1 MFQGR
6 KRFLIF
12 SHIFFVIKNIYVV
25 NKDNGQKKES
35 EGKKKVKN
43 LKDFKYLADLSV
55 GYLAY
60 SPEYNLFK
68 NLKKK
73 PAYEKIML
81 LMDDKI
87 GDFLRKEKTAS
98 SKEKVAIRF
107 MKFQHIQRWILT
119 YYVMYPDNSLY
130 NDCYALYKTGH
141 YALVEAIANISPAN
155 RPIKSIFGVPDYL
168 LRDQEKVLNDL
179 KKVK

>member
-1 MFQGR
+1 M
-6 KRFLIF
+6 
-12 SHIFFVIKNIYVV
+12 

-43 LKDFKYLADLSV
+43 LKDFKYLATSTI

-81 LMDDKI
+81 LLDDEI
-87 GDFLRKEKTAS
+87 GDFFAKKKTERGKEK
-98 SKEKVAIRF
+98 EAIRF
-107 MKFQHIQRWILT
+107 LKFDHIQHWILT

-130 NDCYALYKTGH
+130 ADCYDLYKTGH
-141 YALVEAIANISPAN
+141 YDLVEAIANISPAN